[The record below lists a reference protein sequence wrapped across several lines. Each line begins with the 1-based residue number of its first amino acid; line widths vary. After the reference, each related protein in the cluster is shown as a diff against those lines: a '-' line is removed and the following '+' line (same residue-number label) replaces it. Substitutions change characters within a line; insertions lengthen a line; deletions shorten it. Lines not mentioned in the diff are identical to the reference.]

1 MADFAIR
8 LALRDHLL
16 SQIREIHASGRAVA
30 PRLQQVEATPSQTK
44 ASPRPICNAKPQ
56 GAPQPSSKRTLLPE
70 SCATK
75 LYESAIALK
84 NKDLRDALAKAFQAL
99 SICDFTL
106 GPNSPQSMV
115 ILEHIATICDAQGNH
130 LGADMMRAN
139 TFAILFRGRPSNK
152 GKAGH

>member
-16 SQIREIHASGRAVA
+16 SQIREIHASGRAAA
-30 PRLQQVEATPSQTK
+30 PRLQQIEPTQSQAK
-44 ASPRPICNAKPQ
+44 SPPPPVCNSAPHASPQ
-56 GAPQPSSKRTLLPE
+56 SPSRRTLLPE

-84 NKDLRDALAKAFQAL
+84 GKDLKDAEAKAFQAL

-139 TFAILFRGRPSNK
+139 TFAILFRGRPSK
-152 GKAGH
+152 GKAVH

>member
-8 LALRDHLL
+8 LALRDHFL
-16 SQIREIHASGRAVA
+16 SQVREIHASGHA
-30 PRLQQVEATPSQTK
+30 LQQVATSQPTPPK
-44 ASPRPICNAKPQ
+44 VQSPLGNETQKNAPVS
-56 GAPQPSSKRTLLPE
+56 PPKRTLLPE

-75 LYESAIALK
+75 LYESANALK
-84 NKDLRDALAKAFQAL
+84 NKDLKTALAKAFQAL

-115 ILEHIATICDAQGNH
+115 ILEHIATICDAQGNN

-139 TFAILFRGRPSNK
+139 TFAILFRGRPGR
-152 GKAGH
+152 GKLGH